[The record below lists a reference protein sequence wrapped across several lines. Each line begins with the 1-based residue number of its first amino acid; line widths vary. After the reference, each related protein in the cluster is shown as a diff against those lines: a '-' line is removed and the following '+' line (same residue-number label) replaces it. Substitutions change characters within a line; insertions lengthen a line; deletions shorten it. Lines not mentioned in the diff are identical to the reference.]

1 MSGRPVKGTKVRQDR
16 NMTYAQTASPTRL
29 AAFRSASLPPDGLL
43 CNYSLHLCHGQRLPN
58 YDFCIRHILEDK
70 SAPYKQCCYQLDLFP
85 SVKCPRAAP
94 RTTRGEGYC
103 DEHSRAVVGAR
114 NKIGRK
120 RSEPVSVL
128 LDSLSHF
135 KRPRTS
141 PPTVDSIPSAAN
153 LNAPSAS
160 DSPPQLTVR
169 TGIAASSSHEAPTP
183 KQSPPPVDPFKLNM
197 AEIRSVA
204 QQALATQSE
213 DSEDEDPRIDGT
225 WLGDGDSDAESI
237 DSDGE
242 DPLKHAGV
250 FTTDEIMRTMRD
262 KLIRLQKL
270 YIEQF
275 YRLQYHLKEYR
286 RTYLRQIKEEKE
298 AGLMAIHS
306 QPRDGAGQQDKY
318 NQLKE
323 LSHYHAP
330 AGREAIKANKLRKK
344 RAMASVGYKPVQVQG
359 CQHSLTS
366 TTKCGETMVPLAK
379 FCFKHIFEEPGQV
392 LFRSCGVVTD
402 PDCPCETPVAGLFQN
417 STCLYHRT
425 IQPPVSTIQPSVSS
439 IQPPNSSIQPSGP
452 SIQPSVSSIQPTVSI
467 IQPQVS
473 SIQPLV
479 SSIQPPVSCTSS
491 SEVASIKKED
501 VKVEQDSEDLI
512 KEGLKLGT
520 DVKTEVEKG
529 DETDVK
535 MEVEEDEKTDATN

>member
-1 MSGRPVKGTKVRQDR
+1 MSGRPVKGIKVRQDR
-16 NMTYAQTASPTRL
+16 NMTHAQTANPTRL
-29 AAFRSASLPPDGLL
+29 AASRSASLPPDGLL

-114 NKIGRK
+114 TKIGRK
-120 RSEPVSVL
+120 RSEPTAVL

-141 PPTVDSIPSAAN
+141 PPSISSLPTSPSAT
-153 LNAPSAS
+153 

-169 TGIAASSSHEAPTP
+169 TAIPSSSSLHDGPTP

-204 QQALATQSE
+204 KQALATQSE

-286 RTYLRQIKEEKE
+286 RTYLRQVKEEKD
-298 AGLMAIHS
+298 AGLMAIHT

-330 AGREAIKANKLRKK
+330 AGREAMKANKLRKK
-344 RAMASVGYKPVQVQG
+344 RAMASVGYKPAQVQG

-366 TTKCGETMVPLAK
+366 TTKCGDTMVPLAK

-402 PDCPCETPVAGLFQN
+402 PDCPCETPVAGLFLN

-425 IQPPVSTIQPSVSS
+425 IQPPMSSTIQPPVSTIQPPASS
-439 IQPPNSSIQPSGP
+439 TLPPASS
-452 SIQPSVSSIQPTVSI
+452 
-467 IQPQVS
+467 
-473 SIQPLV
+473 
-479 SSIQPPVSCTSS
+479 TSRKD
-491 SEVASIKKED
+491 VAEIKKED
-501 VKVEQDSEDLI
+501 VKVEQDTDDLVR
-512 KEGLKLGT
+512 EG
-520 DVKTEVEKG
+520 VKM
-529 DETDVK
+529 ETDVK
-535 MEVEEDEKTDATN
+535 MEVKVEEGGKTDAIN